1 MPTPLTV
8 AVSPCPNDTIIF
20 AAWALGLV
28 PEIAG
33 VSVRFLWE
41 DVQTLNDWA
50 AGRDPAGVRPDVI
63 KLSAAAALALPDHVI
78 LDAGAAFGL
87 GCGPKLVARPDSGW
101 ERFVEPVVAVPGL
114 ATTAA
119 ALTRLALGRAGR
131 PYRPLPLPYDRV
143 KDAVLS
149 GQADAGVLIHETALV
164 WERHG
169 LALVLDLGKWWDEHT
184 EGLPLPLGVIAARR
198 EIGETLIAAVDAQIR
213 ESLAAA
219 QADRAKVWPLVRAL
233 AQELD
238 DATLEAHIQAYVS
251 PLSRSMGDA
260 GRRALAALADRL

>member
-1 MPTPLTV
+1 MTTLTV

-28 PEIAG
+28 PEIEG
-33 VSVRFLWE
+33 VPARFLWE

-50 AGRDPAGVRPDVI
+50 AGRDPGAPRPDVI

-87 GCGPKLVARPDSGW
+87 GCGPKLVSRPDAAW
-101 ERFVEPVVAVPGL
+101 ADIPEPVVAVPGL
-114 ATTAA
+114 QTTAA
-119 ALTRLALGRAGR
+119 ALARLAMGQAGR
-131 PYRPLPLPYDRV
+131 PYRPLPMPYDRV

-149 GQADAGVLIHETALV
+149 GQVDAGVLIHETALV

-169 LALVLDLGKWWDEHT
+169 LALVLDLGRWWDEYAG
-184 EGLPLPLGVIAARR
+184 GLPLPLGVIAARR
-198 EIGETLIAAVDAQIR
+198 DLGQPLVAAVDAKIR
-213 ESLAAA
+213 ESLTAAES
-219 QADRAKVWPLVRAL
+219 DRPRVWPLVKAL

-238 DATLEAHIQAYVS
+238 DATLEAHIATYVS
-251 PLSRSMGDA
+251 PLSRSMGEA
-260 GRRALAALADRL
+260 GRRALAALAERL